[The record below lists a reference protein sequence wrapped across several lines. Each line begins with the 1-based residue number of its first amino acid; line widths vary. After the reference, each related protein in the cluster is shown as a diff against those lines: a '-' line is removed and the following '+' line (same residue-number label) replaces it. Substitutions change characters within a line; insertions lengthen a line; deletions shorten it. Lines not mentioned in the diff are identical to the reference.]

1 MILKEFILKGVY
13 VYVGMFYSF
22 FLFYLKYE
30 FIFLGVVLDGY
41 FIYGFLVFW
50 YNGGGSNLM
59 IFDFDKCYGLNSSG
73 SYCYYMIYDWFYILS
88 CFKGKVIDW

>member
-1 MILKEFILKGVY
+1 MLKKSYIYG
-13 VYVGMFYSF
+13 
-22 FLFYLKYE
+22 

-50 YNGGGSNLM
+50 YNGGVSNLM